1 MMKRFTMVV
10 LTLVFVFAMMPVTAH
25 AASYNSISRK
35 FGGYGVSVSKKAD
48 QKLSTDTVS
57 ELVNKKKY
65 AVKTSDTCSLS
76 KDITFSASCSSS
88 ISASIGATDGVVS
101 GSLGSKIQS
110 SYSFKSNYVRKYTKT
125 ISATVP
131 AKTTYKVKATIKGD
145 IVDVYYKYFV
155 VWITTSKGN
164 GKVSVPKYCSWTCC

>member
-1 MMKRFTMVV
+1 MKRFRMIVFV
-10 LTLVFVFAMMPVTAH
+10 LMFVFAITPITAQ
-25 AASYNSISRK
+25 AASYDNISRK
-35 FGGYGVSVSKKAD
+35 IGGYGVSVSKKTD

-57 ELVNKKKY
+57 ELVNRKKY
-65 AVKTSDTCSLS
+65 AVKTTDKCSIS

-88 ISASIGATDGVVS
+88 ISGSIGVTDGVVS

-125 ISATVP
+125 ISAKVP
-131 AKTTYKVKATIKGD
+131 AKKTYKVKATIKGD
-145 IVDVYYKYFV
+145 VVDVYYKFFV